1 MSSAI
6 KGVRHRKSRRG
17 TAAGK
22 RAKSEPR
29 QSGLRLELEL
39 PQGVQVEV
47 DQKSGG
53 ALAVNGPQ
61 GTVRRALM
69 SPLVRIT
76 KESNKLVMESS
87 RATKREKKQLYTLAA
102 HARNMFR
109 GAVEGHIYELKIC
122 SVHFPMNVSVAGKEF
137 IIKNFLGEN
146 APRTLALPE
155 GVIVKVE
162 GDVVRVESS
171 DKELAGRVASRI
183 ELLTRVTGRDR
194 RVFQDG
200 IFLTRKDGK
209 PLL

>member
-1 MSSAI
+1 M
-6 KGVRHRKSRRG
+6 KGGRHRKSGRG
-17 TAAGK
+17 AAA
-22 RAKSEPR
+22 AKPAKPAS
-29 QSGLRLELEL
+29 QGLRLELEL

-53 ALAVNGPQ
+53 GLATKGPH
-61 GTVRRALM
+61 GAVRRALM

-109 GAVEGHIYELKIC
+109 GAAEGHTYELKIC

-137 IIKNFLGEN
+137 IVKNFLGEN
-146 APRTLALPE
+146 APRTLVLPE
-155 GVIVKVE
+155 GAVVKVE

-209 PLL
+209 PII